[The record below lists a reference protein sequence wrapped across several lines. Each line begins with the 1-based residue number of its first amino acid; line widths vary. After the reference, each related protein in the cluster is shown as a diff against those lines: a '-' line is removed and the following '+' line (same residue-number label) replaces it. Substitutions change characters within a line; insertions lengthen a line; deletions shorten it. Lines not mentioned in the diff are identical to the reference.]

1 MRKAILNRQT
11 SETKIKIELNL
22 DGDGSFKN
30 TTGIGFFDH
39 MLDQLSKH
47 SLINLKLECK
57 GDLHIDDHHTVE
69 DVGICLGKAIL
80 KALNNKIGIKRYG
93 STLLTMDDALIQ
105 TSLDISGRP
114 SLHWSVDF
122 KSKKIG
128 NFDVSLVQEFFN
140 ALCINSGIN
149 LHVIKISGTNDHHI
163 AEAIFKSFAKS
174 IRTAVEIDE
183 KTKNIIPS
191 TKGVL

>member
-1 MRKAILNRQT
+1 MRKSEIIRKT
-11 SETKIKIELNL
+11 SETKIKLHLNL
-22 DGDGSFKN
+22 DGDGTFHNK
-30 TTGIGFFDH
+30 TGIGFFDH

-47 SLINLKLECK
+47 SLIDLKIDCV

-69 DVGICLGKAIL
+69 DVGICLGSGIL
-80 KALNNKIGIKRYG
+80 KAVGSKIGIKRYG

-114 SLHWSVDF
+114 SLHWNVDF

-128 NFDVSLVQEFFN
+128 TFDVSLIKEFFN
-140 ALCINSGIN
+140 AICYNSGIN
-149 LHVIKISGTNDHHI
+149 LHVIKIAGTNEHHI

-174 IRTAVEIDE
+174 IRIALEIDE
-183 KTKNIIPS
+183 RVNNVIPS
-191 TKGVL
+191 TKGLL